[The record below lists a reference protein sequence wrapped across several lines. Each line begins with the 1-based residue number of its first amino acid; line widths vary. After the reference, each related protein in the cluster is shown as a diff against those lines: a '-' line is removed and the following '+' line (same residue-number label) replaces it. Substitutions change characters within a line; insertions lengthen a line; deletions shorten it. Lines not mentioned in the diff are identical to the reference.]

1 MGYFSDLDLKIR
13 EHGYDTGR
21 LIDSLP
27 PCSLCKGKQAIVD
40 ISDDGKSIGVRC
52 VLGPCPRFSRTIL
65 SPERWLLPSPSD
77 LGCPVVLE
85 EPLSLAE
92 IIRQYENGGRVE
104 GVVAIEFQEFIGQT
118 LDEIRDMLAEALVNG
133 LLMDIR
139 YHLVSCKEQVL
150 YIHVNGN
157 PESILAD
164 EAAQERRLAKLDEMR

>member
-1 MGYFSDLDLKIR
+1 MGYFSDLDLRIR
-13 EHGYDTGR
+13 EHGYDTER

-27 PCSLCKGKQAIVD
+27 PCPLCKGKQAIVN
-40 ISDDGKSIGVRC
+40 ISDDGSSISVRC
-52 VLGPCPRFSRTIL
+52 ALAPCPRFNREGFGYDL
-65 SPERWLLPSPSD
+65 LLPSPSV

-92 IIRQYENGGRVE
+92 ITRQYENSGRVE

-139 YHLVSCKEQVL
+139 YHLVGCKEQVL

-164 EAAQERRLAKLDEMR
+164 EAAQAKLEMR